1 MIVDVSDHYSAPLLP
16 SSLHPRKEH
25 AQSVKSVKEELTGPK
40 NMLSSRQQKEYNTLK
55 VLKDDLAQIKS
66 EVDVLKLI
74 KTKGADE
81 EGLKK
86 EEEEDGLRETVEEM
100 EDFTRRLK
108 EAFVGLAA
116 PEKKEKER
124 ENEEILKE
132 ARGTKE
138 GLKEVQG
145 FMRQMQKAFMMLPTQ
160 GVQGGVRL
168 DGATKAS

>member
-1 MIVDVSDHYSAPLLP
+1 
-16 SSLHPRKEH
+16 
-25 AQSVKSVKEELTGPK
+25 
-40 NMLSSRQQKEYNTLK
+40 MLSSRQQKEYNTLK

-66 EVDVLKLI
+66 E
-74 KTKGADE
+74 E
-81 EGLKK
+81 EVKK
-86 EEEEDGLRETVEEM
+86 QVKWLDQELSSFCATQEEEEDGLRETVEEM

-124 ENEEILKE
+124 ENKERLKE

-138 GLKEVQG
+138 GLKEVQR
-145 FMRQMQKAFMMLPTQ
+145 FMRQRQKVFMMLPTQ
-160 GVQGGVRL
+160 GVQGGVGL